1 MTYGYAYKTP
11 DGTRH
16 EDTFEAKSKEEVFSS
31 LRAKGVKPIKVWEVH
46 SPYYISKRTR
56 LIIVLALALAASLA
70 YILVAPSISPGTKH
84 QAQSTTSPRHQI
96 YGDPAIWENIERD
109 NFSSVFAHDGDRL
122 LAAYAIPGRPFRGF
136 KGMAQGGLVKF
147 LEECKDED
155 VVVAATDTTEAA
167 ELKRIVQGM
176 KEELRWYLADGVG
189 TTSRYLMRLNER
201 QDEEQRIYERTRQ
214 ELENCTDDALR
225 EERNAALRAMGLR
238 TIPRPRNNPSDE
250 R

>member
-1 MTYGYAYKTP
+1 MTYGYSYKTP

-16 EDTFEAKSKEEVFSS
+16 EDTFAAKSKEEVFSS
-31 LRAKGVKPIKVWEVH
+31 LRAKGVKPIKVWEIH
-46 SPYYISKRTR
+46 SRFYVSRRTR
-56 LIIVLALALAASLA
+56 VIIVLALALALSLA
-70 YILVAPSISPGTKH
+70 YALRARREV
-84 QAQSTTSPRHQI
+84 QAVKSGVEQNTAPRHQI

-109 NFSSVFAHDGDRL
+109 NFATVFAHEGDRL

-136 KGMAQGGLVKF
+136 KGMAQGGLVKL
-147 LEECKDED
+147 LEACKDED
-155 VVVAATDTTEAA
+155 IAIAATDTAEAA

-189 TTSRYLMRLNER
+189 TIPRYLMRLNER

-214 ELENCTDDALR
+214 ELENCTDETLR

-238 TIPRPRNNPSDE
+238 TIPRPRKE
-250 R
+250 AE

>member
-16 EDTFEAKSKEEVFSS
+16 EDTFAAKSKEEVFSS
-31 LRAKGVKPIKVWEVH
+31 LRAKGVKPIKVWEIH
-46 SPYYISKRTR
+46 SRFYVSRRTR
-56 LIIVLALALAASLA
+56 LIIILALALAASLVYTIRLRHSA
-70 YILVAPSISPGTKH
+70 LRTPHSALT
-84 QAQSTTSPRHQI
+84 APRHQI

-109 NFSSVFAHDGDRL
+109 NFATVFAHEGDRL

-136 KGMAQGGLVKF
+136 KGMAQGELVKL
-147 LEECKDED
+147 LEACKDED
-155 VVVAATDTTEAA
+155 IAIAATDTAEAA

-189 TTSRYLMRLNER
+189 TIPRYLMRLNER

-214 ELENCTDDALR
+214 ELENCTDETLR

-238 TIPRPRNNPSDE
+238 TIPRPRKE
-250 R
+250 AE